1 MLQRSPSRKSDAGS
15 SRRAGSF
22 FSHWLRNGSTFNF
35 GINNPSN
42 DSLGTVNTALPEYA
56 SIYQQ
61 PSEVGGELEGRH
73 EQDTVTVEAF
83 HHQDI
88 PISWL
93 QPLWR
98 PCGARP
104 VSQLGRPGMGG
115 SHPRFSP
122 WKCNIL
128 FQFNQRSHVF
138 GVVIQ

>member
-1 MLQRSPSRKSDAGS
+1 MPSRKSDASS

-22 FSHWLRNGSTFNF
+22 FSHWLRNGSTFSF
-35 GINNPSN
+35 RINNPSN
-42 DSLGTVNTALPEYA
+42 DSLGTVLPEYA

-61 PSEVGGELEGRH
+61 PSGDGGELEGRH
-73 EQDTVTVEAF
+73 EQHTVKAF

-88 PISWL
+88 AISWL

-98 PCGARP
+98 PYGARP
-104 VSQLGRPGMGG
+104 VPLLVSHLGRPGMGG
-115 SHPRFSP
+115 STFAHPRFSP